1 MATLKSNKAQ
11 ASSEVR
17 SIHAGVTCVV
27 ATYSLTATTSAG
39 DVVQMVK
46 VPDGAVLVDFAM
58 IPSFTGSAGGLLSVG
73 DGGANARYFGT
84 LTASA
89 TALVRATKGVG
100 YQYDLSD
107 GDPAQYDTID
117 VRFADAVASAG
128 SITLIAWYVASN

>member
-17 SIHAGVTCVV
+17 SVHAGVTCVV

-46 VPDGAVLVDFAM
+46 VPDGALLVDVAVKPTFINGM
-58 IPSFTGSAGGLLSVG
+58 ISVG
-73 DGGANARYFGT
+73 DGGDTARYIGT
-84 LTASA
+84 ATASA
-89 TALVRATKGVG
+89 TALVRATKGLG

-107 GDPAQYDTID
+107 GDPNQYDTID
-117 VRFADAVASAG
+117 IRFADAVASAQAV
-128 SITLIAWYVASN
+128 TLIAWYVASN